1 LTAFACGGAPDVRL
15 PFDQMSPMPDDDAI
29 PRSVLA
35 EQVKD
40 RLLQDIFAGSLSAS
54 LAGSW
59 QDPAPEAPRAAAP
72 A

>member
-1 LTAFACGGAPDVRL
+1 
-15 PFDQMSPMPDDDAI
+15 MPDDDAI

-40 RLLQDIFAGSLSAS
+40 RLLQDILAGSLSAS

-59 QDPAPEAPRAAAP
+59 
-72 A
+72 

>member
-1 LTAFACGGAPDVRL
+1 
-15 PFDQMSPMPDDDAI
+15 MPDDDAI